1 LTPTFFA
8 PSSALE
14 VICGSDQSDNTNSN
28 QAAGRHRIIA
38 LTNNFSKQFQDP
50 SIPKA
55 ELEFLGRSGETPVE
69 LIELFDDYCDSSI
82 IGMRYFLAVFA
93 AHPVIRSRTDI
104 HSENQNGDFI

>member
-1 LTPTFFA
+1 MTLTFFA

-14 VICGSDQSDNTNSN
+14 VIYGSDESHNTNSH

-38 LTNNFSKQFQDP
+38 LTNNFSKQFKDP
-50 SIPKA
+50 SIPRA

-93 AHPVIRSRTDI
+93 VHPVIRSRTDI
-104 HSENQNGDFI
+104 YSENQSRDFI